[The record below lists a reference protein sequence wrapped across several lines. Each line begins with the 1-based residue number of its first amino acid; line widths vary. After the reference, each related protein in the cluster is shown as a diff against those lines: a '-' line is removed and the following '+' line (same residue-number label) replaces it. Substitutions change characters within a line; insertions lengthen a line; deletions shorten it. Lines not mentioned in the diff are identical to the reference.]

1 MVTRGTVAALAL
13 AAGLFAPAPALA
25 QAIDWKLAGDFF
37 EAARTAP
44 PKPVTYGDILACAA
58 FSSEWSRSAS
68 GIAQAAKERGAE
80 VHPGLLEQGSANRV
94 MVMELKLAANRP
106 QGDGAQIDAET
117 RAMRDQLDRFADQT
131 VAAALRGEP
140 AAVQGL
146 MNILGT
152 REAMP

>member
-1 MVTRGTVAALAL
+1 MVTALVL
-13 AAGLFAPAPALA
+13 AAGLLAPAPALA
-25 QAIDWKLAGDFF
+25 QGVDWKAASDAF

-68 GIAQAAKERGAE
+68 GIAQAARERGAE
-80 VHPGLLEQGSANRV
+80 VHPGLVDPRAGNRV
-94 MVMELKLAANRP
+94 VVMELKIAANRP
-106 QGDGAQIDAET
+106 SGDAAMIDAET
-117 RAMRDQLDRFADQT
+117 KAMRGQLDRFADQT
-131 VAAALRGEP
+131 VATALRGDP

-152 REAMP
+152 CEAMP